1 MTAYETIEELK
12 AALAELES
20 DDGLER
26 FVEGH
31 GLQSRYFSFTWR
43 SEQLDIEY
51 RLPYARVLSD
61 EEEQALDGARISA
74 AIRLAIILLAMS
86 AEGKLLEAGESKI
99 FIEADGEGP
108 RYSIFGDGGSLLD
121 SGEEWDSLAARLD
134 MAILNEDKDILVI
147 WP

>member
-31 GLQSRYFSFTWR
+31 GLQSRFFSFTWR
-43 SEQLDIEY
+43 SEQLDIEF

-74 AIRLAIILLAMS
+74 AIRLAIILMAMS
-86 AEGKLLEAGESKI
+86 VEGKLLEAGESKI

-108 RYSIFGDGGSLLD
+108 RYAVFGEGGSLLD
-121 SGEEWDSLAARLD
+121 SGEEWDSLAARLN
-134 MAILNEDKDILVI
+134 MAVSREEMGIQVI

>member
-1 MTAYETIEELK
+1 MTVYETIEELK

-86 AEGKLLEAGESKI
+86 AEGKLLADGESRI
-99 FIEADGEGP
+99 SIEADDDGP
-108 RYSIFGDGGSLLD
+108 RYAIFGEGGSLLD
-121 SGEEWDSLAARLD
+121 SGEEWDSLAARLN
-134 MAILNEDKDILVI
+134 MAVSREEMGIQVI

>member
-1 MTAYETIEELK
+1 MTSYETIEELK

-20 DDGLER
+20 DDGLES

-31 GLQSRYFSFTWR
+31 GLQSRFFSFSWH
-43 SEQLDIEY
+43 SEQLDIEF

-74 AIRLAIILLAMS
+74 AIRLAIILMAMS
-86 AEGKLLEAGESKI
+86 AEGKLLADGESRI
-99 FIEADGEGP
+99 FIEADDDGL
-108 RYSIFGDGGSLLD
+108 RYAIFGEGGSLLD
-121 SGEEWDSLAARLD
+121 SGEEWDSLAARLN
-134 MAILNEDKDILVI
+134 MSVSREEMGIQVI

>member
-31 GLQSRYFSFTWR
+31 GLQSRFFSFTWH

-74 AIRLAIILLAMS
+74 AIRLAIILMAMS
-86 AEGKLLEAGESKI
+86 AEGKLLADGESRI
-99 FIEADGEGP
+99 SIEADDDGP
-108 RYSIFGDGGSLLD
+108 RYAIFGEGGSLLD
-121 SGEEWDSLAARLD
+121 SGEEWDSLAARLN
-134 MAILNEDKDILVI
+134 MSVSREEMGIQVI